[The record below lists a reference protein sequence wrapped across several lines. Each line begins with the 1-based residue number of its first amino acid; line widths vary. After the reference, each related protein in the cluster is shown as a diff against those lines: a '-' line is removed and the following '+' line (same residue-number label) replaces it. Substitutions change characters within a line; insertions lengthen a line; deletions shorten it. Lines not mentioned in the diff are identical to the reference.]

1 MDQGEVARL
10 QAYLRRS
17 LGAPTLMVKRTSG
30 EEADVVVGDNKVAD
44 LTKDEDEG
52 ELSYFFNMGL
62 VRAKGA
68 ARTAPL
74 DEAER
79 NRLQTLLNET
89 LGTTG
94 IVLKPRPRKTDSVE
108 AYIGEEFIGTV
119 SADEQPGHVGYYL
132 TMSILDIDLDEDAG

>member
-10 QAYLRRS
+10 QAYLRRL
-17 LGAPTLMVKRTSG
+17 LGASTLNVKRTG
-30 EEADVVVGDNKVAD
+30 GDEADVLVGETKVAD

-74 DEAER
+74 DEGEKS
-79 NRLQTLLNET
+79 RLQALLNET
-89 LGTTG
+89 FGTTG
-94 IVLKPRPRKTDSVE
+94 IELRARPRKTDSVE
-108 AYIGEEFIGTV
+108 AYVGDEFIGTV
-119 SADEQPGHVGYYL
+119 SSDEQPGHVGYFL
-132 TMSILDIDLDEDAG
+132 TMSILDIDLEDSD